1 MTRPHS
7 TVDRAPDVTVVMS
20 PRERFSHTLQ
30 SIESLYRDQ
39 RVPFH
44 FICIDGG
51 APRSVARRLDEEQRR
66 RDFRL
71 IRTPYFLTENQAR
84 NLAIPEVTTKYIAF
98 VDNDV
103 EFAPG
108 WLEALCACAEETGA
122 AIVSPVVCWG
132 EPVHTTIHF
141 AGGSASIALEG
152 GERRFR
158 ESHWLYDRRLAE
170 VQAGL
175 VRQPSELAEFHCML
189 VRRDTFDRVGLLD
202 EELKSIHE
210 HTDFCLRVRAAGGSV
225 MFEPKAVI
233 TYVMGARLGFSDL
246 VYFFYRWNHDWS
258 LASDV
263 HFHKKWGTVFSDQVT
278 SEFTVA
284 HRRRAWSSL
293 RKAAEHVVG
302 WRGSLYLY
310 DMIASGFVR
319 VAQRRQNA
327 LARAARP
334 N

>member
-1 MTRPHS
+1 MALPQTAQY
-7 TVDRAPDVTVVMS
+7 APDVTVVMS
-20 PRERFSHTLQ
+20 PRERFSRTLP
-30 SIESLYRDQ
+30 SIESLYCDQ

-66 RDFRL
+66 RGFRL
-71 IRTPYFLTENQAR
+71 IRTPYFLMPNEAR

-103 EFAPG
+103 EFMPG
-108 WLEALCACAEETGA
+108 WLEALRACAEETGA
-122 AIVSPVVCWG
+122 DIVSPVVCWG
-132 EPVHTTIHF
+132 EPLHTTVHF
-141 AGGSASIALEG
+141 AGGSASIALEN

-158 ESHWLYDRRLAE
+158 EAHWLYDQQLAE
-170 VQAGL
+170 VQASL
-175 VRQPSELAEFHCML
+175 VRRPSELAEFHCMF
-189 VRRDTFDRVGLLD
+189 VRKDAFDRVGLLD

-233 TYVMGARLGFSDL
+233 TYVMAARPGLSDL

-263 HFHKKWGTVFSDQVT
+263 HFHKKWGTVFSDVVT
-278 SEFTVA
+278 SEFTA
-284 HRRRAWSSL
+284 SHRRRAWSSL
-293 RKAAEHVVG
+293 RKTAEHVIG
-302 WRGSLYLY
+302 WRRSRYLY
-310 DMIASGFVR
+310 DMVANGFFR

-327 LARAARP
+327 LARGARP